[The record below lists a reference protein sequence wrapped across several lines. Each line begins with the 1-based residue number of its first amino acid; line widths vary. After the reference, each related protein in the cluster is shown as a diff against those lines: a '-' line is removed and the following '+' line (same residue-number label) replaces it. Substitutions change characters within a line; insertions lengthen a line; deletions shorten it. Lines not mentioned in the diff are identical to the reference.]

1 MYGMNRL
8 VDVFMTQKC
17 SGVCDKFFVRRIES
31 YAESEQQEHHSDP
44 DRCESC
50 GKNSDVMEE
59 NVTKDQD
66 DTSCLTKQHVF
77 FFLSVSMFCEF
88 VLTLSMV
95 LQWKKEKIII
105 LLCTM

>member
-17 SGVCDKFFVRRIES
+17 SGVCDKFFIRRRES
-31 YAESEQQEHHSDP
+31 YAESEQKEHHSDP
-44 DRCESC
+44 DRCEFWR
-50 GKNSDVMEE
+50 KNSDVMEE
-59 NVTKDQD
+59 NVTKSQD

-95 LQWKKEKIII
+95 L
-105 LLCTM
+105 